1 MLGREL
7 PGTFGDVLRSGEVLC
22 ELINKVKPGVVSKYH
37 QNTRMAF
44 KQMENIGWYL
54 EACKTI
60 GIVHMDLF
68 MTVDLFDFA
77 NLKQVVNCVGA
88 LRNRAAALSVSP

>member
-1 MLGREL
+1 MV
-7 PGTFGDVLRSGEVLC
+7 PKF
-22 ELINKVKPGVVSKYH
+22 H

-60 GIVHMDLF
+60 GVLHTDLF

-77 NLKQVVNCVGA
+77 NLKQASVGA
-88 LRNRAAALSVSP
+88 SFRFSVGKRV